1 MSLPVAMEAACVL
14 FFGLLFF
21 SPVYEGVSEQHVSM
35 AANIQGDD
43 LLKFWNMRVAHEE
56 PRLLWLRRTWL
67 LFFYE
72 MLFLQCAVVCLCVLK
87 FFNDGGEQQTAH

>member
-1 MSLPVAMEAACVL
+1 MEAACVL

-56 PRLLWLRRTWL
+56 PRLLWLRRRCSRSFANLRPLTEDEGSEVLRMAEYMRL
-67 LFFYE
+67 LGE
-72 MLFLQCAVVCLCVLK
+72 RK
-87 FFNDGGEQQTAH
+87 FSC